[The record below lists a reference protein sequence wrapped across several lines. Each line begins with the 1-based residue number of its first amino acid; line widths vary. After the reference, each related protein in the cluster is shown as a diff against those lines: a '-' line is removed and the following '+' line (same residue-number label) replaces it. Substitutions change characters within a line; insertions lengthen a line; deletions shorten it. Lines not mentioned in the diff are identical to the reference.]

1 MSEVRRYTLAQ
12 GQELVGIAREQIE
25 AFVNE
30 RPFMLFE
37 DVLENYQELSGCF
50 VTLNID
56 SHLRGCIGYPEP
68 VFPLWQALRRSAI
81 AAASEDPRF
90 MPVNSAELNKILVE
104 VNVLTEPVEMIAKTP
119 EEVISQI
126 KIGRD
131 GLIIQKGRRRGLLLP
146 SVPVVENWDV
156 DLFLAHVCLKA
167 NLKTEMWKNL
177 DMVQLWTFQSQ
188 IFEEKTPYGEIVEI
202 VSL

>member
-1 MSEVRRYTLAQ
+1 MNDVRKYSLKQ
-12 GQELVGIAREQIE
+12 GKELVGIAREQIE
-25 AFVNE
+25 AYVND

-68 VFPLWQALRRSAI
+68 AFPLWQALRRSAI

-90 MPVNSAELNKILVE
+90 MPVTTEELNQISVE
-104 VNVLTEPVEMIAKTP
+104 VNVLTTPVELVAKDV
-119 EEVISQI
+119 EEVLGEIV
-126 KIGRD
+126 IGRD
-131 GLIIQKGRRRGLLLP
+131 GLIIQKGRKRGLLLP

-156 DLFLAHVCLKA
+156 DLFLAHLCLKA
-167 NLKTEMWKNL
+167 NLRTDAWKNL
-177 DMVQLWTFQSQ
+177 NEVKLWTFQSQ
-188 IFEEKTPYGEIVEI
+188 IFEEKTPRGEVIELV
-202 VSL
+202 L